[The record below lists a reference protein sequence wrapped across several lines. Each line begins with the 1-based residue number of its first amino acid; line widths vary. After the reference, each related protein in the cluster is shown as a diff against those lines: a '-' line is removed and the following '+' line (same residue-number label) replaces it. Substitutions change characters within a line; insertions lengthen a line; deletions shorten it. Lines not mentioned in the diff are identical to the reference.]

1 MLKNWFCKVEQIRKK
16 SSAKHIAYLLNEK
29 HPSHEKTKITELKL
43 KFTSGK
49 VIDNQDFYQSEQKR
63 KEERISKGLRG
74 GGVVNIAT
82 SFVFNLPYQFGHGT
96 VEEWEKVYKDV
107 IKAVSNEIGI
117 DPAVIA
123 RHSFCVLHD
132 ESANPDK
139 DKSSGLHL
147 LISNIIEKKHI
158 KALTQYRVLNTVKT
172 QLDQSYKKHFNADR
186 KTYTVEN
193 PSKPNMPLPVAR
205 AKKIL
210 EKAQIKLNKAEE
222 LVEKSQ
228 NMFSNLLNRYMA
240 LLKKNQKKFFTWK
253 KEAGLLSMFKKKPD
267 LTYQDKQIKSEIIE
281 QTVDYFL
288 NPHTSDKEI
297 NAVIDTFQEVEK
309 DYQEAL
315 KLNELSISRTLKEY
329 KPEVMKVKNEQLA
342 EDLEDKAA
350 REKSFKE
357 LHNSLEKA
365 KKQPRERVEKKRHRR
380 SR

>member
-49 VIDNQDFYQSEQKR
+49 VIDNQEFYQAEQKR

-82 SFVFNLPYQFGHGT
+82 SFVFNLPHQFGHGT
-96 VEEWEKVYKDV
+96 VEMWEKVYKDV
-107 IKAVSNEIGI
+107 IKAVSNEIGL

-123 RHSFCVLHD
+123 KHSFCVLHD
-132 ESANPDK
+132 ESANLDK

-147 LISNIIEKKHI
+147 LISNIIETKHI

-172 QLDQSYKKHFNADR
+172 QLDKSYKAHFNADR

-193 PSKPNMPLPVAR
+193 PGKPNMPLQVAR

-210 EKAQIKLNKAEE
+210 EKAQVKLNKADE

-228 NMFSNLLNRYMA
+228 NIFNTLLTRYMT
-240 LLKKNQKKFFTWK
+240 LLKKNQKRFFSWK
-253 KEAGLLSMFKKKPD
+253 KDAGLLSMFKKKPD
-267 LTYQDKQIKSEIIE
+267 LTQQDKQIKDEIVE

-288 NPHTSDKEI
+288 NPHTSGKEI
-297 NAVIDTFQEVEK
+297 NAVIDTYKELEK
-309 DYQEAL
+309 DYPEAL
-315 KLNELSISRTLKEY
+315 KVEDLTISNTLKDY
-329 KPEVMKVKNEQLA
+329 KSEILKIKNDQSA
-342 EDLEDKAA
+342 EELEDKAE
-350 REKSFKE
+350 RERQFKQ
-357 LHNSLEKA
+357 LHNDIEKA
-365 KKQPRERVEKKRHRR
+365 KNPPRERKSTKRRR
-380 SR
+380 R